1 MGRPEKGRLNLGE
14 DMKRYLTLP
23 VSAALLVLASTMANA
38 DTLPPE
44 ALCQPTPNG
53 NGAATC
59 TVNIHPLTFVLP
71 ASTCLPVPITITGNA
86 IAHVTQNGAGDFWV
100 TDTIEGSFVS
110 TPAGYTGHTAQWFGF
125 EENASNFVVHA
136 IAEVVG
142 TDPLGNRFKTN
153 ETFHISVSAS
163 GQGPVIFDKCSTK

>member
-1 MGRPEKGRLNLGE
+1 
-14 DMKRYLTLP
+14 MKKFLTLP
-23 VSAALLVLASTMANA
+23 VSAALLVLASTLAYA
-38 DTLPPE
+38 DPLPAGAP
-44 ALCQPTPNG
+44 CQPTPNG

-59 TVNIHPLTFVLP
+59 TVNIHPLTLVLP

-86 IAHVTQNGAGDFWV
+86 IGHVTQNGAGDFWI
-100 TDTIEGSFVS
+100 TETIEGSFVS
-110 TPAGYTGHTAQWFGF
+110 TPLGYTGHTAQWFGF

-153 ETFHISVSAS
+153 ETFHYSVSAS
-163 GQGPVIFDKCSTK
+163 GQGPVFFDKCSTS